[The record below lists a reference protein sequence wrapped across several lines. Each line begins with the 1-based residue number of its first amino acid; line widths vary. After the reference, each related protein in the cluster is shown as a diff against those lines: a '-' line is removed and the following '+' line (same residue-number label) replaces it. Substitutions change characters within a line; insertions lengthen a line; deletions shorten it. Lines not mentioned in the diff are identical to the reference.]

1 MNIKSFKSTVVA
13 SLLLSAAVTGCSD
26 WTDAEALQ
34 KNEYSPN
41 DSAMPEAYYQALR
54 DYKNTAHSISF
65 GWFDNWTEPGA
76 DYSGS
81 LMGVP
86 DSMDVVSL
94 WAGSSN
100 LKEWQVKDLKM
111 VQKKKGTRV
120 VPCSFTS
127 YIGQGYTPAEYN
139 TDDKTR
145 NEFWGWV
152 DGDDAAI
159 EAAIKKYAK
168 AIIDTLNKYDYDGFD
183 IDYEPH
189 YGYGGPLA
197 SNNARMH
204 ILISELGKYIGPMSE
219 INPEK
224 LLIVDGEPQSLNAE
238 TGPYISYF
246 VIQAYSGTGGNP
258 AGWRNSVSNLDG
270 RLNKLISKFG
280 SLMGE
285 EVVTNRTVMTENL
298 EPALEALNGGY
309 QFTDRNGACD
319 IKEIPSMLGMAMWE
333 PLNGFRKGGFGAY
346 KFNNESVNK
355 PHYKWM
361 RRGIQAQ
368 NPAIK

>member
-1 MNIKSFKSTVVA
+1 MNIKSLKSTVAA
-13 SLLLSAAVTGCSD
+13 SLLLSATVAGCSD
-26 WTDAEALQ
+26 WTDAEALR
-34 KNEYSPN
+34 KNEYDPN
-41 DSAMPEAYYQALR
+41 NSAFPETYYQALR
-54 DYKNTAHSISF
+54 DYKKSPHSISF

-94 WAGSSN
+94 WSGSSN
-100 LKEWQVKDLKM
+100 LKDWQKMDLKM
-111 VQKKKGTRV
+111 VQEKKGTKV

-127 YIGQGYTPAEYN
+127 YVGQGFTPAEYD
-139 TDDKTR
+139 TPEKR

-152 DGDDAAI
+152 NGDNAAI
-159 EAAIKKYAK
+159 EASIKKYAK
-168 AIIDTLNKYDYDGFD
+168 AIIDTLNKYNYDGFD
-183 IDYEPH
+183 IDFEPH

-197 SNNARMH
+197 SDNGKMH
-204 ILISELGKYIGPMSE
+204 ILISELGKYIGPKSE
-219 INPEK
+219 NPEK

-258 AGWRNSVSNLDG
+258 AGWSNSVRNLDS
-270 RLNKLISKFG
+270 RLSGLISTFG
-280 SLMGE
+280 STVGE
-285 EVVTNRTVMTENL
+285 ETVTNRTVMTENL

-309 QFTDRNGACD
+309 RFTDRNGACD
-319 IKEIPSMLGMAMWE
+319 INEIPSMLGMAMWE
-333 PLNGFRKGGFGAY
+333 PFNGFRKGGFGAY
-346 KFNNESVNK
+346 KFNNESVNN
-355 PHYKWM
+355 PRYKWM

-368 NPAIK
+368 NPASK